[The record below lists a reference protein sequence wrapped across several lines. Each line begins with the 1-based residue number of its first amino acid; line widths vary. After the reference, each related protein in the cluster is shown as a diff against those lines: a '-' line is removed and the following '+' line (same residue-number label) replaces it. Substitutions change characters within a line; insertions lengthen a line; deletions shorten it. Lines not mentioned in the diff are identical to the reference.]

1 METRLHLHE
10 LDSDHEGLLRVRP
23 VQLLGSVADLG
34 EAGGQIHSRRAVL
47 GQLPQGHQLGGGER
61 VERRG
66 LGLPNARPFRPASI
80 CKHTELIQPAS
91 SEQLRGLQGAPAG
104 LHSQPASCQDEPLW
118 EATIHPRVLQETAF
132 HTCNWP
138 QKHRSKLVNPLPNL
152 LQGPGRAES
161 HTHKSGTPPLAG
173 PTPTWSICTARC
185 TRARASL

>member
-1 METRLHLHE
+1 MRLHLHE

-47 GQLPQGHQLGGGER
+47 GQLPQGHQLGGGGVCRKESSRLAKSTPLLPRFHLQASR
-61 VERRG
+61 VHT
-66 LGLPNARPFRPASI
+66 AS
-80 CKHTELIQPAS
+80 K
-91 SEQLRGLQGAPAG
+91 LRAAQGAARRTSRAPLTARKLPGWAFMGSHGLSRSVTGDSVSHLQLASKAPLKAG
-104 LHSQPASCQDEPLW
+104 Y
-118 EATIHPRVLQETAF
+118 
-132 HTCNWP
+132 
-138 QKHRSKLVNPLPNL
+138 PLPHL

-161 HTHKSGTPPLAG
+161 HTRKSGTPPIAG